1 MFNNCKKK
9 VNKNVR
15 EMGKLTQQHKS
26 SYFEKNKYVTSFNS
40 FIFHF

>member
-15 EMGKLTQQHKS
+15 EMGKLTQQHS
-26 SYFEKNKYVTSFNS
+26 HHILRGINT
-40 FIFHF
+40 